1 MKINWIW
8 MNNKIDGVYC
18 MICGNQIP
26 TGEQIQW
33 LKGTGVRHI
42 DCGQIYDESESLK
55 DKALELFVKGKNADA
70 KKIYKKALMIQ
81 TTLVENPDKSRIAII
96 EPQIMNEL
104 DELSIPNEE
113 DLHHEF
119 KSSWVHD
126 YEVDVLHS
134 TGHVK
139 EAKDRKQN
147 ASAYAN
153 LMKMEASQSIC
164 AFLNGKGGNVWI
176 GISDECKVLGIE
188 NDLKAFK
195 RKGKRAED
203 VFRQDVSN
211 YLFKYLKKRYP
222 NEIEYQFHEIDD
234 KKIFQISVK
243 ALEKN
248 DRPAYMHEP
257 KKIPYVR
264 EDEHDIPYNDPQEWI
279 DYVKKRFPNN

>member
-1 MKINWIW
+1 
-8 MNNKIDGVYC
+8 MNNKINGVYC
-18 MICGNQIP
+18 LICGNKIP
-26 TGEQIQW
+26 QGEEIQW

-55 DKALELFVKGKNADA
+55 QKALELFVQGKNTEA
-70 KKIYKKALMIQ
+70 KKKYKKALMIQ
-81 TTLVENPDKSRIAII
+81 TTLVDNPDKSRIATV
-96 EPQIMNEL
+96 EPQIMDKL
-104 DELSIPNEE
+104 DELSIPKEE
-113 DLHHEF
+113 DLHNEF
-119 KSSWVHD
+119 KSSWIHD
-126 YEVDVLHS
+126 YEVDKLQS
-134 TGHVK
+134 SGHVK
-139 EAKDRKQN
+139 EAKERKQN
-147 ASAYAN
+147 APAN

-176 GISDECKVLGIE
+176 GISDDCQVLGIE
-188 NDLKAFK
+188 KDLKAMK
-195 RKGKRAED
+195 RKGKREED

-222 NEIEYQFHEIDD
+222 SEIEYQFHEIDD

-243 ALEKN
+243 ALEKS

-279 DYVKKRFPNN
+279 DYVNKRFPNKR

>member
-126 YEVDVLHS
+126 YEVDVLQS

-176 GISDECKVLGIE
+176 GISDECKVLGIK
-188 NDLKAFK
+188 NDLKVFK